1 MLAEEFV
8 ILTNMDNEVSK
19 DPSNYSTIGNI
30 LFQNNNIWI
39 KKTRYN

>member
-19 DPSNYSTIGNI
+19 DPSNYSTIRNI
-30 LFQNNNIWI
+30 LFQNNIWI